1 MKAARSLCAAI
12 AAHLVLGLGLFGI
25 LPYGAIAAV
34 PVEESFA
41 EPIGSPVGPR
51 NDPALPSGATGQQ
64 SETRRLSELF
74 YQLQVLQEELQQLR
88 GMVEQ
93 QAHQIRRM
101 ERDQQDRYMDL
112 DRRLTQGAASRAP
125 ARPSPSVPPAQ
136 VSAAPSERDA
146 YSSAFDLMKARQ
158 YDASADAF
166 NQLIVDYPNGEFTPN
181 AFYWLGELYLAR
193 SELERARQSFAQ
205 VTNLFP
211 DHLKVSDALYKL
223 GVVYHRLGDNA
234 RALQYLNRVRQ
245 QYPESSAAGLAETYA
260 AELQ

>member
-25 LPYGAIAAV
+25 LPYGAMAAV

-136 VSAAPSERDA
+136 VSAAPSE
-146 YSSAFDLMKARQ
+146 
-158 YDASADAF
+158 DAF